1 MRGAK
6 GGCRGDVNEAT
17 LETGSFKEKMV
28 KKKKVE
34 EEEPFRNYKVAEKR
48 IGGNLG
54 SHKTHTHTHKV

>member
-6 GGCRGDVNEAT
+6 GGCRGDVNEVI

-34 EEEPFRNYKVAEKR
+34 EEEFFRNYKVVEKR

-54 SHKTHTHTHKV
+54 FYKIYIYIYKV